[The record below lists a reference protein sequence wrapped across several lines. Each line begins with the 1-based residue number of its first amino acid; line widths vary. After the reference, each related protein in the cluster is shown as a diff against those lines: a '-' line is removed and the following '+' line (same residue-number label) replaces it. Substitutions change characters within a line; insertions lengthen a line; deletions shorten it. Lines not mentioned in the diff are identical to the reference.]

1 MFGFLYDMTSNGD
14 RVTVA
19 KVGGIRADSPN
30 RHHCVGAR
38 GMWAASPQTFAT
50 THANPSGHL
59 LTVRLRRQRH
69 TDIHAQVEDVV
80 QQGWFARVLRAGEF
94 DAIMVLGH
102 MGHDDPLVQVL
113 LAAIRAQVRRS
124 DGDWV
129 LVGREGCLVGP
140 PAACG
145 LSHRS
150 VCVHAQVG
158 GDVQILVE
166 TGHTHTR
173 ALTRLD
179 SNAVAFEVSPT
190 DHPSPF
196 RCPPEAPLLSLSR
209 LSTALRLT
217 G

>member
-1 MFGFLYDMTSNGD
+1 MGCEPSN
-14 RVTVA
+14 
-19 KVGGIRADSPN
+19 IRNHPREPKRPSFDSPIAPSETHRHTRAGGGRGAARVVRAGAAGGRVR
-30 RHHCVGAR
+30 RHHGAR
-38 GMWAASPQTFAT
+38 PHGPRRPPGAGAASGYP
-50 THANPSGHL
+50 
-59 LTVRLRRQRH
+59 
-69 TDIHAQVEDVV
+69 
-80 QQGWFARVLRAGEF
+80 RAGE
-94 DAIMVLGH
+94 ALRRGLGA
-102 MGHDDPLVQVL
+102 GWARGV
-113 LAAIRAQVRRS
+113 
-124 DGDWV
+124 
-129 LVGREGCLVGP
+129 CLVGP